1 MMVGRLQL
9 GFDTW
14 NIAGQDQRMEVAGM
28 KNTLKTSRHMLNGRA
43 FDAN

>member
-14 NIAGQDQRMEVAGM
+14 NIAVKEQRMEVAGM
-28 KNTLKTSRHMLNGRA
+28 KNTLKTSRHMLNRRA
-43 FDAN
+43 FAAN

>member
-14 NIAGQDQRMEVAGM
+14 NIALKEQRMEVAGM
-28 KNTLKTSRHMLNGRA
+28 KNPLKTSRHMLNGRA

>member
-14 NIAGQDQRMEVAGM
+14 NIAEQDHRMEVAGTT
-28 KNTLKTSRHMLNGRA
+28 KYFEDQPVYVEWEGL
-43 FDAN
+43 